1 MPTIHSSAIVETDSI
16 GEGVT
21 IGEFALVRPGAVLGD
36 GVTIHSHSIVEA
48 NAEIG
53 AGTEVLPGALLGRRP
68 RAVGAISREPT
79 YREQLRIGP
88 GCSIGAHAIVY
99 YGVEVG
105 SETLIGD
112 TAAIRETGRIGSG
125 CVLGRCAVVSREM
138 EIGDG
143 TFIGY
148 ATSLAGKSTIGK
160 NVFIAQHVVM
170 TNDNTLGAHG
180 WTEEVI
186 AGPTIEDEAKIGANV
201 TLLPGVTIG
210 RGAIVGAGSVVTRDV
225 EPGITVYGNP
235 ARPA

>member
-1 MPTIHSSAIVETDSI
+1 MPTIHSSAIVETDAI

-21 IGEFALVRPGAVLGD
+21 VGEFSIVRPGAVLGD
-36 GVTIHSHSIVEA
+36 GVTIHSHVVVEA

-79 YREQLRIGP
+79 YREELRIGP
-88 GCSIGAHAIVY
+88 GCSIGAHAVVY
-99 YGVEVG
+99 YDVEVG

-112 TAAIRETGRIGSG
+112 TAAIRETGRVGSG

-186 AGPTIEDEAKIGANV
+186 AGPTIEDEARIGANA

-225 EPGITVYGNP
+225 APGVTAYGNP
-235 ARPA
+235 ARPT